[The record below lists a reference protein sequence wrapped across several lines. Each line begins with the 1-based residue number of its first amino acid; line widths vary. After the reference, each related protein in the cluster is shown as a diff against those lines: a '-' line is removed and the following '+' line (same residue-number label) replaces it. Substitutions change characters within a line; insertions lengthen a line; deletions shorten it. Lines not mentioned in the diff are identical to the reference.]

1 MIEVRRVDKSQI
13 RVAPLMFGVAHC
25 TVVHRDL
32 AMDSLF
38 GGDAPCD
45 LFVADQAPVAVDVEI
60 EVVAAVAALGIFKT
74 LVGEIEETRHVVDTE
89 FLTDRGNRA
98 KGQHESQKDGP
109 ESPRIFPSDVR
120 ISLAVMGCQRGR
132 RGVFTVWGWTRIHRL
147 AENIRNRDCGFRSLH
162 CGPSFHLLGH
172 PLSVSHVRTCFSNQ
186 M

>member
-1 MIEVRRVDKSQI
+1 
-13 RVAPLMFGVAHC
+13 MFGVAHC

-38 GGDAPCD
+38 SGDALCD
-45 LFVADQAPVAVDVEI
+45 LVVADQAPVAVDVEI

-74 LVGEIEETRHVVDTE
+74 LVGETEETRHVVDTE

-120 ISLAVMGCQRGR
+120 ISLAVMGCQPGR
-132 RGVFTVWGWTRIHRL
+132 RGVFTV
-147 AENIRNRDCGFRSLH
+147 
-162 CGPSFHLLGH
+162 
-172 PLSVSHVRTCFSNQ
+172 
-186 M
+186 